1 MKSITIHNLDDSLAS
16 LIQEKAK
23 KEGLSLNKTIKN
35 LLKKSLGIDADAD
48 NDHKSEF
55 IDLFGV
61 WSKQDENEFNRRI
74 NDLSKIDLQDWQ

>member
-1 MKSITIHNLDDSLAS
+1 MKSITIHNLDDSLAL

-23 KEGLSLNKTIKN
+23 KEGLSLNKTIKG
-35 LLKKSLGIDADAD
+35 LIKKSLGIDEDAD

-61 WSKQDENEFNRRI
+61 WSKKDENEFNRRI
-74 NDLSKIDLQDWQ
+74 KDLGKIDLQDWQ